1 MHHTLRCVAI
11 SKNVTRA
18 TGLSTAYA
26 IGVSVFGG
34 TMAVHRYRRRHWR
47 STSPAWY
54 VTLTTAFASWALTES
69 RGRELEG

>member
-1 MHHTLRCVAI
+1 MHHTL
-11 SKNVTRA
+11 NVTRA

-34 TMAVHRYRRRHWR
+34 TMAVHRYRPDRRHGR

-54 VTLTTAFASWALTES
+54 VTFTTAFASWALTES